1 MTVKMTRIKNV
12 VIALLLIEF
21 IFALMG
27 YVFLS
32 SNTSLVLATYI
43 FIKNVIV
50 LGFIFYSS
58 SLANENNLSV
68 SEALNNEA
76 KNAFIFGGI
85 GLIKY
90 DENRNISW
98 VSDLFTEM
106 KLNIVGKKLLEWQPL
121 LASLFEDDDI
131 KVIDINSRK
140 FEVYNRKESRL
151 LYLKDVS
158 DYVGISKEFEDQQVC
173 VAYIT
178 VDNYEESIEQADE
191 QTAASIQST
200 TRQIVLDWAKE
211 NGIVL
216 KRYKSDG
223 YIAMFNERT
232 YRKQVEDKFKI
243 LDYFKEQAEQLGQ
256 MMTLSIGI
264 GRGSNILR
272 ELDEL
277 AFSALSLAYSRGGD
291 QATVKSNDEPIRFFG
306 GNSESYEKSNKIR
319 ARVIAQSLAG
329 LIRQANN
336 VLIMG
341 HKQSDFDSF
350 GASIAMYSICKAY
363 GKKAHIII
371 DYDSLEEKT
380 GVIARSLRDD
390 ERYRGVFITPARI
403 NEFNHN
409 KTLLVN
415 VDNHKPSLAIDAN
428 ALDIIKNKVV
438 IDHHRRGE
446 EFIELPLLT
455 YLEPAAS
462 STVELI
468 VELFDYQKENVCV
481 TEREATIMY
490 AGMLIDTNYF
500 RTRVGTRT
508 FQAAAKLKEM
518 QANVSEA
525 YKYLE
530 DDYDTTLTKLSITQT
545 AYRYGENILIAFGR
559 QDKIYSRTLLAKAGN
574 ELLGISGV
582 KAVFTVGRTGKEEV
596 SISAR
601 STRDVNVQLIMEK
614 LGGGGHFSMAACQL
628 KYEDVTIAIN
638 LLEEAINE
646 YLDERT
652 NE

>member
-140 FEVYNRKESRL
+140 FEVYNSKESRL

-216 KRYKSDG
+216 NAIKV
-223 YIAMFNERT
+223 M
-232 YRKQVEDKFKI
+232 VI
-243 LDYFKEQAEQLGQ
+243 LQCLTK
-256 MMTLSIGI
+256 
-264 GRGSNILR
+264 
-272 ELDEL
+272 
-277 AFSALSLAYSRGGD
+277 
-291 QATVKSNDEPIRFFG
+291 
-306 GNSESYEKSNKIR
+306 
-319 ARVIAQSLAG
+319 G
-329 LIRQANN
+329 LIVNRLKISLRSWIILKN
-336 VLIMG
+336 
-341 HKQSDFDSF
+341 KQSS
-350 GASIAMYSICKAY
+350 
-363 GKKAHIII
+363 
-371 DYDSLEEKT
+371 
-380 GVIARSLRDD
+380 
-390 ERYRGVFITPARI
+390 
-403 NEFNHN
+403 
-409 KTLLVN
+409 
-415 VDNHKPSLAIDAN
+415 
-428 ALDIIKNKVV
+428 
-438 IDHHRRGE
+438 
-446 EFIELPLLT
+446 
-455 YLEPAAS
+455 
-462 STVELI
+462 
-468 VELFDYQKENVCV
+468 
-481 TEREATIMY
+481 
-490 AGMLIDTNYF
+490 
-500 RTRVGTRT
+500 
-508 FQAAAKLKEM
+508 
-518 QANVSEA
+518 
-525 YKYLE
+525 
-530 DDYDTTLTKLSITQT
+530 
-545 AYRYGENILIAFGR
+545 
-559 QDKIYSRTLLAKAGN
+559 
-574 ELLGISGV
+574 
-582 KAVFTVGRTGKEEV
+582 
-596 SISAR
+596 
-601 STRDVNVQLIMEK
+601 
-614 LGGGGHFSMAACQL
+614 
-628 KYEDVTIAIN
+628 
-638 LLEEAINE
+638 
-646 YLDERT
+646 
-652 NE
+652 

>member
-98 VSDLFTEM
+98 ISDLFTEM

-140 FEVYNRKESRL
+140 FEVYNSKESRL

-319 ARVIAQSLAG
+319 ARVIAQSFV
-329 LIRQANN
+329 R
-336 VLIMG
+336 LIM
-341 HKQSDFDSF
+341 F
-350 GASIAMYSICKAY
+350 
-363 GKKAHIII
+363 
-371 DYDSLEEKT
+371 
-380 GVIARSLRDD
+380 
-390 ERYRGVFITPARI
+390 
-403 NEFNHN
+403 
-409 KTLLVN
+409 
-415 VDNHKPSLAIDAN
+415 
-428 ALDIIKNKVV
+428 
-438 IDHHRRGE
+438 
-446 EFIELPLLT
+446 
-455 YLEPAAS
+455 
-462 STVELI
+462 
-468 VELFDYQKENVCV
+468 
-481 TEREATIMY
+481 
-490 AGMLIDTNYF
+490 
-500 RTRVGTRT
+500 
-508 FQAAAKLKEM
+508 
-518 QANVSEA
+518 
-525 YKYLE
+525 
-530 DDYDTTLTKLSITQT
+530 
-545 AYRYGENILIAFGR
+545 
-559 QDKIYSRTLLAKAGN
+559 
-574 ELLGISGV
+574 
-582 KAVFTVGRTGKEEV
+582 
-596 SISAR
+596 
-601 STRDVNVQLIMEK
+601 
-614 LGGGGHFSMAACQL
+614 
-628 KYEDVTIAIN
+628 
-638 LLEEAINE
+638 
-646 YLDERT
+646 
-652 NE
+652 

>member
-1 MTVKMTRIKNV
+1 MTVKMTRIKNIV
-12 VIALLLIEF
+12 VALLLAEF
-21 IFALMG
+21 IFALLG
-27 YVFLS
+27 YIFLT
-32 SNTSLVLATYI
+32 SNTSLVLAIYI

-50 LGFIFYSS
+50 LGFVFYSS
-58 SLANENNLSV
+58 NLANENNLSV
-68 SEALNNEA
+68 SEVLNDEA

-98 VSDLFTEM
+98 ISDLFVEM
-106 KLNIVGKKLLEWQPL
+106 RLNIIGKKLLEWQPL

-140 FEVYNRKESRL
+140 FEVYNSKESRL

-178 VDNYEESIEQADE
+178 IDNYEGSIEQADE
-191 QTAASIQST
+191 QTTALIQST
-200 TRQIVLDWAKE
+200 TRQTILDWAKE

-232 YRKQVEDKFKI
+232 YRKQVEDKFRI
-243 LDYFKEQAEQLGQ
+243 LDSFKEQAEQIGQ

-272 ELDEL
+272 ELDQL

-291 QATVKSNDEPIRFFG
+291 QATVKTNDEAIRFFG
-306 GNSESYEKSNKIR
+306 GNSESHEKSNKIR

-350 GASIAMYSICKAY
+350 GASIAMYAICKAY

-371 DYDSLEEKT
+371 DYDALEEKT

-403 NEFNHN
+403 NEFNHSS
-409 KTLLVN
+409 TLLVN

-428 ALDIIKNKVV
+428 ALDLIKNKVV
-438 IDHHRRGE
+438 IDHHRRGK

-468 VELFDYQKENVCV
+468 VELFDYQKEDVCV

-518 QANVSEA
+518 QANVAEA

-530 DDYDTTLTKLSITQT
+530 DDYDTTLTKLSVTQT

-582 KAVFTVGRTGKEEV
+582 KAVFIVGRTGKEEI

-601 STRDVNVQLIMEK
+601 SNREINVQLIMEK
-614 LGGGGHFSMAACQL
+614 LGGGGHFTMAACQL
-628 KYEDVTIAIN
+628 KNEDVTVAIN

-652 NE
+652 SE